1 MLRLLKSGF
10 TVLILKK
17 DDLKSSPNSHVYWDT
32 LCHQITK
39 YNNLPN
45 DISIS
50 QKGENVTYS
59 QYIMPNRS
67 FFSSFFQST
76 RLDRLNVFLQGRINF
91 LHFLC
96 WIHTVLSIMLIF
108 PLAEVPAL
116 PVDLKKLRL
125 FKTKQVK
132 TTKPKGTEGV
142 KNQNFE
148 RHTYIYI

>member
-39 YNNLPN
+39 YNNFPN

-67 FFSSFFQST
+67 FFSSFFQSN
-76 RLDRLNVFLQGRINF
+76 RLDRLNVFLQGRIYF
-91 LHFLC
+91 YIFYVGFTLFYLLC
-96 WIHTVLSIMLIF
+96 SFFHQLKCRCF
-108 PLAEVPAL
+108 K
-116 PVDLKKLRL
+116 KKLRF
-125 FKTKQVK
+125 FKTKHVK

-148 RHTYIYI
+148 RHIYIYI